1 MKKMLMIYSTV
12 DGQTKK
18 IFSAIQNIVERQY
31 ECELISLDECQH
43 IDMAIFDKIVIG
55 ASIRY
60 GYLNKKLYKFI
71 TRYKAQLETKDNAF
85 FCVNLT
91 ARKPEKNTPET
102 NAYMQKFLQ
111 LSPWQPKQQ
120 AVFAGALLYSKY
132 NWWQTLIIQLIMR
145 ITGGSTD
152 KSKDIEF
159 TDWMQV
165 EHFAKCLLET
175 E

>member
-1 MKKMLMIYSTV
+1 MIYSTV

-18 IFSAIQNIVERQY
+18 IFTAIQQVVETQY
-31 ECELISLDECQH
+31 ECELISLEECQH

-60 GYLNKKLYKFI
+60 GHLNKKLYQFI
-71 TRYKAQLETKDNAF
+71 DRYKTQLDEKDNAF

-111 LSPWQPKQQ
+111 LSPWLPKQQ

-132 NWWQTLIIQLIMR
+132 NWWQTLIIQLIMK

-159 TDWMQV
+159 TDWNVV
-165 EHFAKCLLET
+165 ERFAKRL
-175 E
+175 

>member
-18 IFSAIQNIVERQY
+18 IFTAIQQAVAAQY
-31 ECELISLDECQH
+31 ECELLSLDECQH
-43 IDMAIFDKIVIG
+43 IDMAIFDKVVIG

-60 GYLNKKLYKFI
+60 GHLNKNLYKFI
-71 TRYKAQLETKDNAF
+71 ARYKSQLDEKDNAF

-132 NWWQTLIIQLIMR
+132 NWWQTLIIQLIMK

-159 TDWMQV
+159 TDWAVV
-165 EHFAKCLLET
+165 ERFAKRL
-175 E
+175 